1 MNMTNPTTAKPERFL
16 PRDLHRALE
25 IHPRHWQIDDDTLSR
40 YVQAIR
46 NGAKLPPPL
55 LWQDEDD
62 LGSPPLVIDGW
73 HRIKAIGQN
82 QRGRLT
88 CHEILNLPLPAPVP
102 HPCGPILLGFADNLH
117 AVTVDQIEVPHHIRS
132 VSFHILEFDMSLDPH
147 SSHPGKFEF
156 LKMILIELGDAQL
169 ARRDHCR
176 GFQEASIR

>member
-73 HRIKAIGQN
+73 HRIKAIEKVSP
-82 QRGRLT
+82 GRKIPCIVFTGRRREALDKAI
-88 CHEILNLPLPAPVP
+88 ELNSQHGVERLAIRTP
-102 HPCGPILLGFADNLH
+102 LLG
-117 AVTVDQIEVPHHIRS
+117 
-132 VSFHILEFDMSLDPH
+132 
-147 SSHPGKFEF
+147 
-156 LKMILIELGDAQL
+156 
-169 ARRDHCR
+169 
-176 GFQEASIR
+176 